1 LAEFNDFNN
10 NLMAE
15 LRANGGK
22 AGGMFEGAPLLILQ
36 STGAKSGQKREIP
49 LVYTSDGDLPVII
62 ASKGGAATNPDW
74 YHNLKAQPRVSIEIN
89 GETRQV
95 NAVEATGA
103 ERDRLFNQMVSE
115 RPDFGKYQENTTR
128 IIPVF
133 VLHPT
138 A

>member
-95 NAVEATGA
+95 NAVESTGA